1 MTQINGTLK
10 ALLLEQEEG
19 EKTQQ
24 NQKPKFFQNI
34 LGENF
39 QIDLDISKKG
49 IEMGITPV
57 NETGDMILNLS
68 QDELDSL
75 VKSLETTLKAK
86 FARAKMTVAAG
97 KAKAEEKAVKFTIP
111 NEDIFKFI
119 QYIVKSA

>member
-1 MTQINGTLK
+1 MQINGTLK
-10 ALLLEQEEG
+10 SLLLEQEEG
-19 EKTQQ
+19 EKQQ
-24 NQKPKFFQNI
+24 TQKPKFLQNI

-68 QDELDSL
+68 QEELDTL
-75 VKSLETTLKAK
+75 VKSLEITLKQK

>member
-1 MTQINGTLK
+1 MRQINGTLK
-10 ALLLEQEEG
+10 DLLLEQEESK
-19 EKTQQ
+19 EQNTQT
-24 NQKPKFFQNI
+24 KPKFLQNI

-75 VKSLETTLKAK
+75 VKSLEATLKAK

>member
-1 MTQINGTLK
+1 MHINGTLK
-10 ALLLEQEEG
+10 SLLLEQEEG

-75 VKSLETTLKAK
+75 VNSLEYTLKAK
-86 FARAKMTVAAG
+86 FSRAKMTVAAG

>member
-1 MTQINGTLK
+1 MQINGTLK
-10 ALLLEQEEG
+10 SLLLEQEGG
-19 EKTQQ
+19 ETQK
-24 NQKPKFFQNI
+24 NQKPKFLQNI

-68 QDELDSL
+68 QEELDTL
-75 VKSLETTLKAK
+75 VKSLEITLKQK